1 LADRSSSK
9 RPESGAESPAGSS
22 GSFDPDRPPGLG
34 EQFGRTRSAVIGLI
48 ASHIELAKAEF
59 SEIGGQLKRVVGLVL
74 AAILLLLA
82 ALLMIFIGGPL
93 FVGEVLFGSMGW
105 GVLHGTE
112 LLLGMTVL
120 SILAIVDL
128 SWERGI
134 SALLVAVAVGI
145 VVAGVLAVD
154 WNWLSRQNQGMPSTV
169 LVSVVACAVAIGL
182 LGGAL
187 GSPFGRGV
195 AGGCLF
201 AGLIIGVL
209 IGLLAAANPGFRVAS
224 AMGVVATLLFWP
236 IIATVLAFRNGVDMD
251 KVRKRFMPEQTIETT
266 KETIEWVREQ
276 MPLGRKS

>member
-9 RPESGAESPAGSS
+9 RPESGAESAAGAS

-48 ASHIELAKAEF
+48 ASHIALAKAEF
-59 SEIGGQLKRVVGLVL
+59 SEIGGQLKRVVGLVA
-74 AAILLLLA
+74 AAILLILA
-82 ALLMIFIGGPL
+82 AFMMVVIGGPL
-93 FVGEVLFGSMGW
+93 FAGEVLFGSIGW

-112 LLLGMTVL
+112 LLLGVTVL

-128 SWERGI
+128 GWERGMSSLLI
-134 SALLVAVAVGI
+134 ALGIGLVVTA
-145 VVAGVLAVD
+145 VLAVD
-154 WNWLSRQNQGMPSTV
+154 WNWVSRQNPGLPSAV
-169 LVSVVACAVAIGL
+169 LISVLACTVAIGL
-182 LGGAL
+182 LGAAL

-195 AGGCLF
+195 AGGSLV

-236 IIATVLAFRNGVDMD
+236 IIATVLVFRNGVDMD